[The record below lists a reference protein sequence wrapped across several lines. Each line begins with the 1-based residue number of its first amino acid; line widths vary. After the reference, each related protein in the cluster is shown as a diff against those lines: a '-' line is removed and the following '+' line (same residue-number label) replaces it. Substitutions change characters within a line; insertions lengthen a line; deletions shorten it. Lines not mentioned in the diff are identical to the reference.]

1 MMTWKMWIFKRLC
14 NNIIWN
20 LENKKKKNKSFYFI
34 ILCIDIDL
42 SKTAGLN
49 FFDKNMAGLN

>member
-20 LENKKKKNKSFYFI
+20 LENKKKKTKVFI
-34 ILCIDIDL
+34 L
-42 SKTAGLN
+42 
-49 FFDKNMAGLN
+49 